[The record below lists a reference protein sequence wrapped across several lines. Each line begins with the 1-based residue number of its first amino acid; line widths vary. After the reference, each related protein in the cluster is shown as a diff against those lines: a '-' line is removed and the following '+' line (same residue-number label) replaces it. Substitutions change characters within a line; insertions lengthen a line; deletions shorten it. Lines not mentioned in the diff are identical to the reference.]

1 VAFELELIKILQSI
15 RSDFF
20 DALFQFFTMFGE
32 ELVIIGILGF
42 FYWIY
47 NKKIGESMGISVFI
61 SLVLNSTMKTLF
73 QRLRPFQVDSA
84 IENVRPQT
92 SGGYSFPSGHTQGA
106 ATVFSSVA
114 LFIKKKW
121 MTITSGT
128 IIFLVA
134 LSRMYIGVHYLS
146 DVLVGAILG
155 ILIST
160 LVFRY
165 LHKNEDNSKI
175 YRFIFLVSAMVLT
188 AITIWHRVLLSN
200 EIMVVG
206 HSDATSLF
214 ERLEDGYKMVGA
226 MLGFLLGVTY
236 EKKRVNFTHH
246 RNIFKN
252 IVRFGLGV
260 LIVMAIRLGLS
271 AFFDI
276 LVHPEELQM
285 GQFFLAFIA
294 LVLDFIRYGV
304 MVFIAIGVY
313 PILFKKWNI

>member
-1 VAFELELIKILQSI
+1 MAFELELIKILQSI

-47 NKKIGESMGISVFI
+47 NKRIGESMGISVFI

-114 LFIKKKW
+114 LFVKKRW
-121 MTITSGT
+121 ISITSGI
-128 IIFLVA
+128 IIFFVA

-146 DVLVGAILG
+146 DVIVGAFLG

-160 LVFRY
+160 IVFKY

-175 YRFIFLVSAMVLT
+175 YRIIFVVSASVLV
-188 AITIWHRVLLSN
+188 AITIWHRILLSN
-200 EIMVVG
+200 EIMIVG
-206 HSDATSLF
+206 HTDASSLF

-236 EKKRVNFTHH
+236 EKKKVNFTHH
-246 RNIFKN
+246 RNILKN
-252 IVRFGLGV
+252 VIRFGLGV
-260 LIVMAIRLGLS
+260 LIVMGIRLGLS
-271 AFFDI
+271 VGFDF
-276 LVHPEELQM
+276 VVNPEELEM
-285 GQFFLAFIA
+285 GQFLLAIVA
-294 LVLDFIRYGV
+294 LLLDFIRYGV
-304 MVFIAIGVY
+304 MVFVAIGIY
-313 PILFKKWNI
+313 PILFKKLNI